1 MPPST
6 FSGLSQAAHNHRSSG
21 SFRQRENHQQ
31 NAAGTSGRRRKSR
44 SPSGRAPEEPLSR
57 NGSFI
62 VRKARKPAATTNEVP
77 TRGSVYGDATTNPDR
92 RAKVK
97 PARTQSVFVEED
109 NIIPASREL
118 ARGRGVVPNN
128 KSKRKDKSRSRSR
141 DASQHASR
149 KTASPE
155 PRDDDSESQRSTY
168 CGPLAMADF
177 SRMRHELEILKREK
191 SQSKKTIIKQSKVID
206 ELRKELSGLK
216 KAESDKAKEVEI
228 MRKQAKKVDDVV
240 ANFEATLTCP
250 ICTDVLTKP
259 HGLSPCGHVLCQ
271 SCLQEWF
278 RSAPV
283 DDDDMYDDEDPPS
296 LIYRKKTC
304 PSCRAAIRSRPIP
317 LFLVKAIVADVEKA
331 KAPANAPRHPSPPRE
346 DDSDPW
352 SDIFPDDLGG
362 GWYADADEHDE
373 DDEEDVDDD
382 YDDDDDDDNWSFDGY
397 GTGEDEE
404 RYEGIYEHA
413 RWQPPRVY
421 VEQDNFAF
429 MDDMDA
435 ADLAMLRRG
444 ATLQMIDLF
453 SMSYSHATGLKALVD
468 EYTTVY
474 LGWNIDLHPEDE
486 SGEEFMDWIA
496 RDMVERPER
505 WEVMEDLL
513 GNRTAWKLVPEE
525 EDEDDYYTSDSEA
538 WAADM
543 MSD

>member
-1 MPPST
+1 
-6 FSGLSQAAHNHRSSG
+6 
-21 SFRQRENHQQ
+21 
-31 NAAGTSGRRRKSR
+31 
-44 SPSGRAPEEPLSR
+44 
-57 NGSFI
+57 
-62 VRKARKPAATTNEVP
+62 VATTNEVP
-77 TRGSVYGDATTNPDR
+77 TRGSVYGDATTNADR

-97 PARTQSVFVEED
+97 PVRTQSVFIDED
-109 NIIPASREL
+109 NTVPAPREL
-118 ARGRGVVPNN
+118 PRGRGAGPS

-155 PRDDDSESQRSTY
+155 PMDDDSESQRSTY
-168 CGPLAMADF
+168 CGPLAVADF
-177 SRMRHELEILKREK
+177 SRMRHELEILRKEK
-191 SQSKKTIIKQSKVID
+191 AQSKKTIAKQSKVID

-216 KAESDKAKEVEI
+216 KAESDKAKELET
-228 MRKQAKKVDDVV
+228 MRKQAKKVDEVV
-240 ANFEATLTCP
+240 SNFEATLTCP

-283 DDDDMYDDEDPPS
+283 DDDDMYDDEDPPA

-331 KAPANAPRHPSPPRE
+331 KAPANAPRRPSPPCE

-352 SDIFPDDLGG
+352 SDIFLDDLGG
-362 GWYADADEHDE
+362 GWFADADEHD
-373 DDEEDVDDD
+373 DDDDDDDVDDD
-382 YDDDDDDDNWSFDGY
+382 YDDDEDNLSWY
-397 GTGEDEE
+397 GTSDDEE
-404 RYEGIYEHA
+404 HYEGRYVHA

-429 MDDMDA
+429 MENLDD

-444 ATLQMIDLF
+444 ATLSMIDLF
-453 SMSYSHATGLKALVD
+453 SMSYTHATGLKAMMD

-486 SGEEFMDWIA
+486 AGEEFMDWIA

-513 GNRTAWKLVPEE
+513 GYRTAWKLVPEE
-525 EDEDDYYTSDSEA
+525 DDEDDYDTSDSEA

-543 MSD
+543 MMSD